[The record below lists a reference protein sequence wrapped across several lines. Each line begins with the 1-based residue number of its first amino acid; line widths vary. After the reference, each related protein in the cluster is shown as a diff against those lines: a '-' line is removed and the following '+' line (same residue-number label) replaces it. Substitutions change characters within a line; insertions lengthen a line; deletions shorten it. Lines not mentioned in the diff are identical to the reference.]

1 MQSTARTVPAA
12 PGTGPAILQQRRNAR
27 DSGQMLDTQT
37 GGWSWLAKKEAES
50 PAAANV
56 PIQPGHK
63 GEHLPEMITRDML
76 RHSPLPGA
84 AITTSGQGG
93 WGPRAVKDMPRP

>member
-1 MQSTARTVPAA
+1 MAR
-12 PGTGPAILQQRRNAR
+12 
-27 DSGQMLDTQT
+27 
-37 GGWSWLAKKEAES
+37 KEAES

-63 GEHLPEMITRDML
+63 GEHLLEMITRDML
-76 RHSPLPGA
+76 RHSPLP
-84 AITTSGQGG
+84 GQGG